1 MVMKS
6 EFTSLKSQRLSD
18 GAMDQFVELL
28 RTGRLIPGEKVP
40 SEREM
45 EELLG
50 VSRASYR
57 EAVRVLE
64 ATGILRVIPGRGTWI
79 CDDAARR
86 LVSLGSPWLAGH
98 ERDVRDLLQV
108 REILEV
114 RAVSMAAA
122 RATVEQLR
130 RIEQALERIEEA
142 VESGD
147 AGEMVAADTA
157 FHQAI
162 ADASG
167 NRVLASAIADLYEH
181 LEDTRFAMISIPG
194 RSSRMTNEHA
204 DVLGSI
210 ASGDPENAAM
220 RMAAHVRR
228 VEREVAAAIAAGK
241 LPIVS
246 EEAVIMGSARGGG
259 RER

>member
-1 MVMKS
+1 MIMNS
-6 EFTSLKSQRLSD
+6 GFTSLKSQRLSD
-18 GAMDQFVELL
+18 GAMDQFVGLL
-28 RTGRLIPGEKVP
+28 RSGRLVPGEKVP

-98 ERDVRDLLQV
+98 ERDVMELLEV

-114 RAVSMAAA
+114 RTVSMAAA
-122 RATVEQLR
+122 RASEEEFR
-130 RIEQALERIEEA
+130 SIREALERIEKA
-142 VESGD
+142 VEGGD
-147 AGEMVAADTA
+147 AQDMVAADTA
-157 FHQAI
+157 FHRAI

-167 NRVLASAIADLYEH
+167 NRVLAAAIADLYEH

-194 RSSRMTNEHA
+194 RLDRMTHEHA
-204 DVLGSI
+204 DVLESI
-210 ASGDPENAAM
+210 SSRDPETAAL

-228 VEREVAAAIAAGK
+228 VEREVGAAIAAGK
-241 LPIVS
+241 LPMAG
-246 EEAVIMGSARGGG
+246 E
-259 RER
+259 